1 MSAAYI
7 HAEPFVCEPSNSKF
21 RSIESSFFRQQGVQ
35 PSHHMEAPLT
45 PCRKPATPVARRCRP
60 GPCSP
65 GSMERLCWRELDHMR
80 RFLCL
85 MATFLRSCSTMK
97 TAVPPQSLS
106 RSPCYLQSWRRA
118 WLRWSLRRHPV
129 PRPWNLISRRWRA
142 C

>member
-1 MSAAYI
+1 MRHTSTLSLS
-7 HAEPFVCEPSNSKF
+7 FVNHRTANSDQLRVHFSGNKAF
-21 RSIESSFFRQQGVQ
+21 SH
-35 PSHHMEAPLT
+35 HHMERHLLRVGSLLPRWLDGADLVH
-45 PCRKPATPVARRCRP
+45 AARD
-60 GPCSP
+60 
-65 GSMERLCWRELDHMR
+65 MERRCWRELDHMR